1 MAGIGFEL
9 KKLFKAT
16 GVLSML
22 KAYGYTG
29 MVTVGPMLLG
39 FSFLLAISSIAKWAG
54 IPKEQSDL
62 LVSMITYTLMA
73 SMIYSGIFSMVMTR
87 YVADLLY
94 EEKNE
99 DVLPSLEGILCILL
113 PLGGVLWLVFIVFS
127 GLDFTLSLLVFTLFM
142 ELTAAWTEM
151 NYLSAIKDY
160 KGILLAYVASI
171 SAALLISIGG
181 SYLFG
186 GSVELMMLSVVV
198 GYGIMM
204 TLDMSLLY
212 RFFPNSGKRHFYFLP
227 WFDEYSDLIVIGLA
241 TNIGLFGHL
250 VIAWFSPIG
259 EPIKGLFYSAPQHD
273 VAALFAFL
281 TILITTINFVASVE
295 VNLYPKY
302 RRYYD
307 LFNGTGSISEIEQ
320 AENEML
326 TVLEHELIYT
336 ARRQFYGTA
345 LMLSVG
351 LVILGRLPL
360 GFDAMMEGYF
370 RTLCV
375 GYGAYAVGNVLT
387 LILMYF
393 TDYEDTKRA
402 SIIFALTT
410 TIGSLVSTHFD
421 MRYYGFAFAFGSLIY
436 MVVAIWMLSR
446 YTKRLPYHILS
457 TQPLLAERKYG
468 LGSRIFEKILARE
481 KKEA

>member
-29 MVTVGPMLLG
+29 MVTAGPMILG
-39 FSFLLAISSIAKWAG
+39 FSFLLAISYIAKWAG

-99 DVLPSLEGILCILL
+99 DVLPSLEGIMCILL
-113 PLGGVLWLVFIVFS
+113 PLGGVLWLIFIGFS
-127 GLDFTLSLLVFTLFM
+127 GLNFTLSLLMFTLFM
-142 ELTAAWTEM
+142 ELTAAWSEM

-160 KGILLAYVASI
+160 RGILLAYVASI
-171 SAALLISIGG
+171 SVALLISIGG

-186 GSVELMMLSVVV
+186 GSVELMLLSVVI

-204 TLDMSLLY
+204 TLDMAMLY
-212 RFFPNSGKRHFYFLP
+212 KYFPNSGKHHFYFLP

-241 TNIGLFGHL
+241 TNIGLFGHI

-259 EPIKGLFYSAPQHD
+259 EPIKGLFYAAPQHD
-273 VAALFAFL
+273 VAALFSFL

-375 GYGAYAVGNVLT
+375 GYGAYAVGNVLV

-393 TDYEDTKRA
+393 TDYEDSKRA

-410 TIGSLVSTHFD
+410 TVGSLVSTQFD

-436 MVVAIWMLSR
+436 LVVAIWMLSR

-468 LGSRIFEKILARE
+468 LGCRIFEKILARE
-481 KKEA
+481 QKEA